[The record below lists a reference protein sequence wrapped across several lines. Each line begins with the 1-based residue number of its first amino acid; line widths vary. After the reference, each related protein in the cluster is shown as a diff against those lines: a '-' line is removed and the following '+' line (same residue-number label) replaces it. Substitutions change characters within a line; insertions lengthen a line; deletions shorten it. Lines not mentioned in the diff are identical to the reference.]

1 MEIYE
6 RVRILRKH
14 LNLSQTEFGKRLG
27 VNRDVINN
35 IENNRLAKADQKLSL
50 FKLMCKEFAV
60 SEDWLL
66 TGAEPMFVQPD
77 TFSLDRFITEHGAT
91 DLEREIV
98 KTYFELPLDIR
109 QVVMEHFRKRFLGSS
124 AAVPVMAPVEED
136 AEETAENGSQLSE
149 EEIEDRVANYRSLLK
164 REQRMRRQYETERLL
179 LGNDSETWTDPNVT
193 GGKASSGSAG

>member
-14 LNLSQTEFGKRLG
+14 LNLSQSEFGKRLG

-77 TFSLDRFITEHGAT
+77 TFSLDSFITEHGAT
-91 DLEREIV
+91 ELEREIV
-98 KTYFELPLDIR
+98 KTYFELPMDIR
-109 QVVMEHFRKRFLGSS
+109 QVVMEHFRKRFLGGGE
-124 AAVPVMAPVEED
+124 AVPAMAPVEAD
-136 AEETAENGSQLSE
+136 TEETAEEVPYRTE
-149 EEIEDRVANYRSLLK
+149 EEIQRELAEYEAMLRGEERLK
-164 REQRMRRQYETERLL
+164 RRYALERKLT
-179 LGNDSETWTDPNVT
+179 GNDSETWNDPNVT